1 MKSEL
6 VFVKEEQVLTDSFL
20 VAQKMNI
27 RHDNVLRDIEV
38 HIAKLN
44 KAGEQEFAMLN
55 FEESHY
61 TNDYAVGIAKN
72 RKYKKYN
79 MTEDGF
85 ALVIM
90 SYVSPSALAM
100 KVAFIAEFKKMK
112 EYIQNSLK
120 QPSYMIGD
128 PIARAEKW
136 IEEQKEKQLL
146 EQLVTIQ
153 KPKVE
158 SYDRYIDSE
167 GSYCIRD
174 VGKILGYGQ
183 KEFFA
188 LLRENEILYK
198 NRNVPYQKFVDD
210 GYFALKTGSGVHSEK
225 TYVQSRITTKGLDWL
240 SKKFKKVS

>member
-1 MKSEL
+1 MKSDL
-6 VFVKEEQVLTDSFL
+6 VFVTGENVVTDSLVICNVFGKEHKHVMRDIDNQISKLIEAGEEQFSQSNFGLSHFEVRGKQYRKYVLT
-20 VAQKMNI
+20 
-27 RHDNVLRDIEV
+27 
-38 HIAKLN
+38 
-44 KAGEQEFAMLN
+44 
-55 FEESHY
+55 
-61 TNDYAVGIAKN
+61 
-72 RKYKKYN
+72 
-79 MTEDGF
+79 EDAF
-85 ALVIM
+85 ALIVM
-90 SYVSPSALAM
+90 SYVTPAAMSM
-100 KVAFIAEFKKMK
+100 KVAFLAEFKKMK

-120 QPSYMIGD
+120 QPSYMIAD

-146 EQLVTIQ
+146 EQLVTFQ

-225 TYVQSRITTKGLDWL
+225 TYIQSRITTKGLDWL

>member
-6 VFVKEEQVLTDSFL
+6 VFVKEEQVLTDSLLIANTFG
-20 VAQKMNI
+20 I
-27 RHDNVLRDIEV
+27 RHDNVIRDIEV
-38 HIAKLN
+38 HIDKLN
-44 KAGEQEFAMLN
+44 EAGEQEYAELN

-61 TNDYAVGIAKN
+61 TNVYAVGIAKN
-72 RKYKKYN
+72 RQYKKYN
-79 MTEDGF
+79 LTEDGF
-85 ALVIM
+85 MLVIM
-90 SYVSPSALAM
+90 SYVTPAAMSM
-100 KVAFIAEFKKMK
+100 KVAFLAEFKKMK
-112 EYIQNSLK
+112 EYIQNNLK

-225 TYVQSRITTKGLDWL
+225 TYIQSRITTKGLDWL

>member
-6 VFVKEEQVLTDSFL
+6 VFVKDEQVLTDSL
-20 VAQKMNI
+20 LIAKVLGKE
-27 RHDNVLRDIEV
+27 HKNVLRDIEHQIDV
-38 HIAKLN
+38 LTS
-44 KAGEQEFAMLN
+44 AGEQEFIQLN
-55 FEESHY
+55 FELSHY
-61 TNDYAVGIAKN
+61 TNVYEVGIAKN

-85 ALVIM
+85 GLVIM
-90 SYVSPSALAM
+90 SYITPATMSM
-100 KVAFIAEFKKMK
+100 KVAFLTEFKKMK